1 MNIVLSILPKDKVT
15 IFGITPR
22 EYWDIYFSTMGT
34 GDLKEHKIEP
44 GSYYEEILK
53 AKQEVDRLFEGGNP
67 SGKEKLYNLLKLPY
81 EKRKA
86 IEDEN
91 LKAVAEMSLRLP
103 ARVFVYL
110 AAEILDIGFITE

>member
-1 MNIVLSILPKDKVT
+1 
-15 IFGITPR
+15 
-22 EYWDIYFSTMGT
+22 MGT
-34 GDLKEHKIEP
+34 RDLKEHKIEP

-67 SGKEKLYNLLKLPY
+67 SGKEKLYNLLKLTY

-91 LKAVAEMSLRLP
+91 LKAVAGNVAQTTSKS
-103 ARVFVYL
+103 VC
-110 AAEILDIGFITE
+110 ISGG